1 MSNQSNETSQPIAT
15 PAQFIDEFEDFQQ
28 DYEHQ
33 WHRMNHRKRID
44 RDTALDLVRRA
55 RRLQQAGAVL
65 LKDGTQHKETILRD
79 LAFCH
84 ADAQAWANLFAAPA
98 HSLTA

>member
-1 MSNQSNETSQPIAT
+1 MSNQSNQTIQPITTLAQLI
-15 PAQFIDEFEDFQQ
+15 PALEDFQQ

-33 WHRMNHRKRID
+33 WHRMNHRKSID
-44 RDTALDLVRRA
+44 RDTALSLVRRA
-55 RRLQQAGAVL
+55 RKLQQAGVAL
-65 LKDGTQHKETILRD
+65 LHDGKNKESILRD

-84 ADAQAWANLFAAPA
+84 ADAQAWANLFAEPA